1 MNETKTDPKVTAFYN
16 WAGIRSRNRTDEQ
29 RKAEQEGFD
38 AGWDA
43 AIAAYERRIVGLLR
57 PR

>member
-1 MNETKTDPKVTAFYN
+1 MADESMVRTTAFYN
-16 WAGIRSRNRTDEQ
+16 WAGMRSKDRTDEQ
-29 RKAEQEGFD
+29 RKAEQEGFE

-43 AIAAYERRIVGLLR
+43 AIAAYERRMDGILR